1 MDVQDGAK
9 RKADSYE
16 LPASIESCHKD
27 HLMTSLNLAV
37 HEPNV
42 DPQPLPVI
50 EWNGLRVVT
59 TETLA
64 SGYGTDEANIRK
76 NLSRNAGRFIE
87 GIHIFTIK
95 GQELK
100 NLRVTNSHA
109 QISNKARSIVLWT
122 EKGAARMSKIVDTD
136 EAWSFF
142 ERLEDAYFRPLVKSI
157 LPQTYEQALED
168 LLLKVKENRLLEQQR
183 DRAVKEKLWIAE
195 KREAT
200 AMATASAA
208 VRAKNKLAERVG
220 EGKNYAAIIPVE
232 KKLGQKFKWQPL
244 RKWCRDNDVSPHD
257 VDDPRFGSVK
267 SWPRAAWLAVYGV
280 DLRKIF

>member
-1 MDVQDGAK
+1 
-9 RKADSYE
+9 
-16 LPASIESCHKD
+16 
-27 HLMTSLNLAV
+27 MTSLNLAV
-37 HEPNV
+37 QERNV

-50 EWNGLRVVT
+50 ESKGLRVVT

-64 SGYGTDEANIRK
+64 AGYGSDEANIRK

-100 NLRVTNSHA
+100 DLRVTNSHA
-109 QISNKARSIVLWT
+109 QISSKARSVIFWT

-142 ERLEDAYFRPLVKSI
+142 ERLEDSYFRPAASAGIPL
-157 LPQTYEQALED
+157 TYEAALED
-168 LLLKVKENRLLEQQR
+168 LLSKVKENRIITEQR
-183 DRAVKEKLWIAE
+183 DRAVKEKLWISE
-195 KREAT
+195 KREVT

-232 KKLGQKFKWQPL
+232 KKLNQKFKWQPL
-244 RKWCRDNDVSPHD
+244 RKWCRENDAVPHD
-257 VDDPRFGSVK
+257 VEDPRFGSVK

-280 DLRKIF
+280 DLRKLF

>member
-50 EWNGLRVVT
+50 EWSGLRVVT